1 MQQNE
6 RENTQYEQKIVKET
20 LHVVIFENVCVIL
33 YDYYRVM
40 YLTFELDGQL
50 QQMQILPKA
59 VKTFDK
65 ELKVFVYYKQNLTT

>member
-1 MQQNE
+1 M
-6 RENTQYEQKIVKET
+6 KET

-33 YDYYRVM
+33 YNYYRVM
-40 YLTFELDGQL
+40 CLTFELDGQL